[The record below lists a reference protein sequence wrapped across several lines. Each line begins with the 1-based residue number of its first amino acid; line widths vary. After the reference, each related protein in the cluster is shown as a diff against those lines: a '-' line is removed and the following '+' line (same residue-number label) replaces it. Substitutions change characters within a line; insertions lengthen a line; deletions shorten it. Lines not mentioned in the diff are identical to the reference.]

1 MDFRTIPP
9 GAEIRYIEAVVAH
22 KVRQG
27 TGDGLLFLLLGDL
40 LQEKKMEA
48 RAIAAYEN
56 ALRLKPANPDVHN
69 NLAWLLV
76 TARDSSLRDPAR
88 AVTLARRA
96 VELKEAGYILDT
108 LAVALWTAGAVREA
122 MAAERRA
129 VEIDPDNAE
138 YYRAQLQRMEQT
150 SGERGGG

>member
-1 MDFRTIPP
+1 
-9 GAEIRYIEAVVAH
+9 VLSH

-27 TGDGLLFLLLGDL
+27 TEDGLLFLLLGDL

-48 RAIAAYEN
+48 RAIAAYET
-56 ALRLKPANPDVHN
+56 ALRLKPENPDIHN

-76 TARDSSLRDPAR
+76 TAQDSSLRDPAR

-108 LAVALWTAGAVREA
+108 LAVALWAAGSREEA
-122 MAAERRA
+122 LAAERRA
-129 VEIDPDNAE
+129 LAVDPDNGE
-138 YYRAQLQRMEQT
+138 YYRERMRKMEW
-150 SGERGGG
+150 SGSGPGGP